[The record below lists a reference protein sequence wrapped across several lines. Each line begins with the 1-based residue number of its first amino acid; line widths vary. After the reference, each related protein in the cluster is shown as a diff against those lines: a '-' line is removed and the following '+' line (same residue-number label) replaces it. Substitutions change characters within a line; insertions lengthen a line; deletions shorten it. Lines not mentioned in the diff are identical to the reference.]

1 MFGDDGIRSVFTRI
15 AGLSR
20 PDRNCSVSKVI
31 DEASRMGADARHITS
46 EGFGGLS
53 SIDPGLID
61 WKKMLP
67 NSHWVVI
74 PSITNEEG
82 VAGLSAWS
90 SSMSFA
96 ELEGVRC
103 ALFVE
108 PSEDS
113 SGMEM
118 LWGSI
123 VQRIRQVHLLF
134 MTPRALNSISKI
146 EGLPPELLLSEIRRN
161 SLVPLVCSFNPETGM
176 AQVEHSFG
184 TTKTIVDEPTNC
196 ERWFASFIV
205 GLAQSGSGK
214 VGIDLA
220 ASTINSNYYSN

>member
-1 MFGDDGIRSVFTRI
+1 MVSDSGMRSIFTRV

-20 PDRNCSVSKVI
+20 PDRNCSVSKI
-31 DEASRMGADARHITS
+31 LDEASRMGVDARHIIS

-61 WKKMLP
+61 WKGLLP
-67 NSHWVVI
+67 NSHWIVI

-90 SSMSFA
+90 ASMSFA

-108 PSEDS
+108 SSEDS
-113 SGMEM
+113 SGMEK

-123 VQRIRQVHLLF
+123 VERIRQVHLLF
-134 MTPRALNSISKI
+134 MTPCALNSISNI
-146 EGLPPELLLSEIRRN
+146 EGISPELLLSEIRRN
-161 SLVPLVCSFNPETGM
+161 SLVPLVCSFDPGSGI

-184 TTKTIVDEPTNC
+184 ATKTIIGEPTDC

-220 ASTINSNYYSN
+220 ASTINSNYHSN